1 MRKVFIILVSFLLL
15 ITGCSESKVEN
26 IEETYI
32 KELGYEILSY
42 EGELD
47 KYILNKSMLKA
58 EAENIPYQQI
68 WSLQEIKPEDYF
80 GKEIITKKYIVK
92 NHPLKEIYE
101 KTVLYLMINEEK
113 IIGGYS
119 FQNNDSVGGVYSLKG
134 ETIEETTGL
143 NYKEWQDS
151 LKEKYE

>member
-1 MRKVFIILVSFLLL
+1 MEKVFIILASFLLL
-15 ITGCSESKVEN
+15 LTGCNNSKVET

-32 KELGYEILSY
+32 KELGYKVVSY

-47 KYILNKSMLKA
+47 KYTLDKDMLKSGT
-58 EAENIPYQQI
+58 ENIPYQQI

-92 NHPLKEIYE
+92 NHPLQEICE
-101 KTVLYLMINEEK
+101 ETLLYLMINEEK

-119 FQNNDSVGGVYSLKG
+119 FPNNDSVGGVYSIDGK
-134 ETIEETTGL
+134 TI
-143 NYKEWQDS
+143 KEITDTN
-151 LKEKYE
+151 